1 MVLQWLYQLENG
13 GFTGSHGPFLYMN
26 YDDLPFLRMLV
37 FHSYVE
43 LPEGRGILT
52 TRTTLNGDN

>member
-1 MVLQWLYQLENG
+1 MGISLWLFKSLR
-13 GFTGSHGPFLYMN
+13 TGSHGPFLYMN

-37 FHSYVE
+37 FHSYVK

-52 TRTTLNGDN
+52 TRTTLNGDNSE